1 MVSSGRKVG
10 RAAIG
15 QGFAACGTSP
25 DVTRCAVQVT
35 DFEVNDWLR
44 EKIDATADELSKE
57 KDCVGHLI
65 PGSSF
70 AACAIKEDTM
80 LPGEN

>member
-1 MVSSGRKVG
+1 MACVHAPRSRGRG
-10 RAAIG
+10 GA
-15 QGFAACGTSP
+15 
-25 DVTRCAVQVT
+25 QVE

-44 EKIDATADELSKE
+44 KKIDASVEELSKE
-57 KDCVGHLI
+57 RDCVGHLI

-70 AACAIKEDTM
+70 AACAIQEDTM

>member
-1 MVSSGRKVG
+1 MIIYPTRLVESTMSQC
-10 RAAIG
+10 AI
-15 QGFAACGTSP
+15 
-25 DVTRCAVQVT
+25 VQVT
-35 DFEVNDWLR
+35 DFKVNDWLR
-44 EKIDATADELSKE
+44 EKIDATAEELSKE